1 MPAAAATGGGI
12 LEGRPRYAAVLGN
25 PRFRRLWVSQF
36 VSGVGDWLVIG
47 LLIPLVTTLSGGS
60 AFAVAGIMIAKILPA
75 LVLSSVVGVLVDRF
89 DRRKLMIVTDVVR
102 ALLALGLL
110 FTNSL
115 ALIYGVVFI
124 MEAASLVFMPA
135 KNALIPHLVSQDELT
150 TANGL
155 SYTTQQAS
163 MLIGLTMS
171 GALLAA
177 FEAVVRWVL
186 HSGFPLVGLLVG
198 PFAPALLGPRA
209 GVIMNSLSFVFS
221 AVVVSTIKV
230 TSHPRHEGKLSLS
243 LLGKDAMD
251 SFRFLGHHHQLR
263 GLLVTIGLALL
274 GGGAIVSVGVVYVQ
288 QNLTGGVPFLDQ
300 VEVLQ
305 SLIAA
310 PQTFM
315 LVFLALGMVLGA
327 LIVPRLATRVSLQ
340 LLFLGGVGTFGGSML
355 VFASVGVYWAAAV
368 FALVAGFCIACIT
381 VAGNTYV
388 ARVVSDDVR
397 GRVFTALESVI
408 RVSLLLSMVVI
419 APIGDIASR
428 TVKAVAVSRGIAPG
442 DISLTGSRIT
452 LLLTS
457 LIVIGAAVYAYRTLD
472 WRSAARHSG
481 VTERLHAIPLSGA
494 PLADSDGAS
503 AGVVDLR
510 LPATTG
516 ELASLIAG
524 QEVRLSGTVYTA
536 RDATH
541 ARIVDELNRSGELPF
556 GLAGQTLFY
565 AGPTPAAAGRP
576 AGAVGPTTA
585 RRMDA
590 WTPRLLEA
598 GITATIGK
606 GHRSEAVRRAC
617 AEYGAVY
624 FAAVGGAAA
633 LLATRVCAA
642 EAIAW
647 ADLGTEALVR
657 MELDDFP
664 AFVAIDARGGD
675 LYELAPDAWR
685 TEVGS

>member
-1 MPAAAATGGGI
+1 MSAAARTGGGI
-12 LEGRPRYAAVLGN
+12 LEGRPRYSAVLDN
-25 PRFRRLWVSQF
+25 PRFRRLWASQF
-36 VSGVGDWLVIG
+36 VSGIGDWLVIG

-75 LVLSSVVGVLVDRF
+75 LVLSSVVGVFVDRY
-89 DRRKLMIVTDVVR
+89 DRRRLMIAADVTR

-110 FTNSL
+110 FTDSL
-115 ALIYGVVFI
+115 ALIYLVVFL
-124 MEAASLVFMPA
+124 MEVASLVFMPA
-135 KNALIPHLVSQDELT
+135 KNALIPHLVEPDDLT

-186 HSGFPLVGLLVG
+186 QSGFPFVDLLVG

-230 TSHPRHEGKLSLS
+230 VSQPKREGTLSLS
-243 LLGKDAMD
+243 LIGKDAID
-251 SFRFLGHHHQLR
+251 SFRFLGHHRQLR

-315 LVFLALGMVLGA
+315 LVFLALGMVIG
-327 LIVPRLATRVSLQ
+327 
-340 LLFLGGVGTFGGSML
+340 
-355 VFASVGVYWAAAV
+355 
-368 FALVAGFCIACIT
+368 ALVAGFCIACIT

-388 ARVVSDDVR
+388 ARVVADEAR

-408 RVSLLLSMVVI
+408 RVALLISMVVV
-419 APIGDIASR
+419 APIGDLASR
-428 TVKAVAVSRGIAPG
+428 WVRAFALARGIAPS
-442 DISLTGSRIT
+442 DITLTGSRLT
-452 LLLTS
+452 LLLAS
-457 LIVIGAAVYAYRTLD
+457 VIVIAAAVYAYRTLD
-472 WRSAARHSG
+472 WRASAQHSG
-481 VTERLHAIPLSGA
+481 VTGRLPSVPFAA
-494 PLADSDGAS
+494 ATLAAEDDPP
-503 AGVVDLR
+503 AGIVPVR
-510 LPATTG
+510 LPASTT
-516 ELASLIAG
+516 ELASLIVG
-524 QEVRLSGTVYTA
+524 QEVRLTGTVFTA

-541 ARIVDELNRSGELPF
+541 ARIVEELERTGELPF

-565 AGPTPAAAGRP
+565 AGPTPAVAERP
-576 AGAVGPTTA
+576 VGAVGPTTA

-590 WTPRLLEA
+590 WTPRLLAA

-617 AEYGAVY
+617 AEHDTIY

-633 LLATRVCAA
+633 LLATRVSAA
-642 EAIAW
+642 ETVAW
-647 ADLGTEALVR
+647 EDLGTEALVR
-657 MELDDFP
+657 MEIDDFP
-664 AFVAIDARGGD
+664 AFVAIDSRGGD
-675 LYELAPDAWR
+675 LYEIAPDAWHM
-685 TEVGS
+685 EVGS